1 MMQTEPTPHPEV
13 TMSQPDADPSD
24 GRRESVNERMDRNW
38 AELLQELRVTETGV
52 QILTG
57 FLLTVPFQQ
66 RFTMPDDHGRTVYL
80 GLVVLAITATG
91 LIVAPASLHR
101 VLFRRHLKSEL
112 VHEADLVAR
121 GGLMAL
127 ALVLAG
133 SALLL
138 FDIVL
143 GRAAGV
149 VAGAT
154 ALMFLVVLWLLVPLR
169 LTRRASVER
178 ATAPLPPSRQ

>member
-1 MMQTEPTPHPEV
+1 
-13 TMSQPDADPSD
+13 
-24 GRRESVNERMDRNW
+24 
-38 AELLQELRVTETGV
+38 
-52 QILTG
+52 
-57 FLLTVPFQQ
+57 
-66 RFTMPDDHGRTVYL
+66 
-80 GLVVLAITATG
+80 
-91 LIVAPASLHR
+91 
-101 VLFRRHLKSEL
+101 RRHLKSEL

-154 ALMFLVVLWLLVPLR
+154 ALMLPVVLWLLVPLR